1 MAEKRG
7 ETEKLQYDFNTAGV
21 LEVFMNN
28 LNDWYRTT
36 AKEFRS
42 FNGPRRITEPT
53 QIEKGNVYVPMRTYE
68 YYGPVYLFGTN
79 KIVEYSD
86 TGSLAKSEY
95 WEKARK
101 ISEQRG

>member
-7 ETEKLQYDFNTAGV
+7 ETEKLEFPFDTAGC
-21 LEVFMNN
+21 LEVYMQS
-28 LNDWYRTT
+28 LNDWYRVT

-42 FNGPRRITEPT
+42 FNGPRRITAPT
-53 QIEKGNVYVPMRTYE
+53 HVEKGNVNIPLETEE
-68 YYGPVYLFGTN
+68 YFGPVFLFGTN
-79 KIVEYSD
+79 KVVEYSD
-86 TGSLAKSEY
+86 TGSIEKNEI